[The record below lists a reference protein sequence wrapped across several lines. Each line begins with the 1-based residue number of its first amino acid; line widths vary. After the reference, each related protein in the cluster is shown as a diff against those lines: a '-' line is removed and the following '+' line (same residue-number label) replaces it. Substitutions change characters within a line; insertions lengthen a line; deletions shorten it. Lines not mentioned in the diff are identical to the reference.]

1 VVVEGAE
8 LADRWSPERGDVLR
22 IFVRRSRDATYL
34 TGDPA
39 RELDGVR
46 AGGPAWWLRDGSASG
61 DVEEVFTSTPRSEI
75 VGYDLVVAAPRPLSI
90 LVALDPLHAPDVVAA
105 HRASVA
111 ATIDY
116 LEERALVVRDRRGGE
131 DRDHSAR
138 WESVV
143 SFTHGLNRHGEP
155 HLHDHVLVGARP
167 DGATSVL
174 DARSLFAHVP
184 AADALYRSSLR
195 HEVGA
200 RTPWRA
206 WRSFRGVEMVEGLD
220 EGYRA
225 LWGGHH
231 AERGEKLHWTR
242 RDALDQWRH
251 DLDRFESVGA
261 VRAPLERATLDEH
274 AFAGALEGVFAP
286 SRRHLVA
293 AWANAAV
300 FGQPARDLSAA
311 LDHLYPRL
319 GDARGVREPG
329 LGLGEARMTALVR
342 ERGPRPLAR
351 DELSRWTQ
359 RSRERDISRSER
371 SR

>member
-1 VVVEGAE
+1 
-8 LADRWSPERGDVLR
+8 
-22 IFVRRSRDATYL
+22 VRRSSDATYL
-34 TGDPA
+34 TQDPA
-39 RELDGVR
+39 RELEG
-46 AGGPAWWLRDGSASG
+46 LRDGGPQWWPRPGPSGEVRDVFASTSRS
-61 DVEEVFTSTPRSEI
+61 DV
-75 VGYDLVVAAPRPLSI
+75 VGYDVVVAAPRPLSI
-90 LVALDPLHAPDVVAA
+90 LLAIDQHHAPEIVAA

-111 ATIDY
+111 AAIDY

-131 DRDHSAR
+131 DRDLRAQWS
-138 WESVV
+138 SVV
-143 SFTHGLNRHGEP
+143 GFTHGLNRHGEP

-184 AADALYRSSLR
+184 TADAVYRSSLR
-195 HEVGA
+195 HEVGQ

-206 WRSFRGVEMVEGLD
+206 WRSFRGVELVEGLD

-231 AERGEKLHWTR
+231 ADRGEKLHWTR
-242 RDALDQWRH
+242 QETLDQWRE
-251 DLDRFESVGA
+251 DRQRFESVGA
-261 VRAPLERATLDEH
+261 LRAPAARSTLDEH

-286 SRRHLVA
+286 TRRHLVT

-300 FGQPARDLSAA
+300 HGQSARDLTAA
-311 LDHLYPRL
+311 IDNLYPSL
-319 GDARGVREPG
+319 VNARGVREPG

-342 ERGPRPLAR
+342 ERGARPLAR
-351 DELSRWTQ
+351 DELTRWTQ
-359 RSRERDISRSER
+359 RSREREVSRSDR